1 MLWILKICVIICVIS
16 SNRGS
21 VIYTIIM
28 YAVSCHLLYI
38 NTEEEI
44 LYYNHTRKETRNT
57 LSDILLTGI
66 KHPPGIF
73 RQLKLLKIRS
83 TKTKNIWQ
91 SSTIWFYF
99 LWKSFLSSQNIFQ
112 SQKITSR
119 NCILA
124 FQEPAL
130 LHPGPALI
138 KVCKYF
144 YSNNPNL
151 QSGLFFISKRKVP

>member
-1 MLWILKICVIICVIS
+1 
-16 SNRGS
+16 
-21 VIYTIIM
+21 M
-28 YAVSCHLLYI
+28 YAVSWYLLYI
-38 NTEEEI
+38 NTEEGI
-44 LYYNHTRKETRNT
+44 IYNNHTRKEIRNT
-57 LSDILLTGI
+57 LSDILLT
-66 KHPPGIF
+66 PGIF

-99 LWKSFLSSQNIFQ
+99 LWKSFLSSQKIFK

-130 LHPGPALI
+130 LHPWPALI

-144 YSNNPNL
+144 YSNNPNE
-151 QSGLFFISKRKVP
+151 QSGLFFISERTVP